1 MMPYVANG
9 LKAADEVRISR
20 CSLLLGMAA
29 AMVIGTFVSYY
40 SVLKISYAYRAPYTG
55 GAGDMRWL
63 TSVLVGGESGTD
75 WTNTGFMMAGSLSM
89 MLLIWLRQIF
99 LWWPL
104 HPIGY
109 TMLSSW
115 ASLKLWP
122 SIFLGWMIKH
132 LLVKYGGLSTYRQ
145 ARPVFL
151 GLVLG
156 EMTSAGIWAIV
167 GMVTG
172 VSTSYRILL
181 S

>member
-1 MMPYVANG
+1 
-9 LKAADEVRISR
+9 
-20 CSLLLGMAA
+20 
-29 AMVIGTFVSYY
+29 MVIGTFASYY
-40 SVLKISYAYRAPYTG
+40 SVLKVSYNHRSPYTG

-63 TSVLVGGESGTD
+63 NSVLVDGETGTD
-75 WTNTGFMMAGSLSM
+75 WTNTGFIISGSLLM

-115 ASLKLWP
+115 ASLKRWP
-122 SIFLGWMIKH
+122 SIFLGWLIKH
-132 LLVKYGGLSTYRQ
+132 VLVKYGGLSTYRQ
-145 ARPVFL
+145 ARPVLL
-151 GLVLG
+151 GLVVG

-172 VSTSYRILL
+172 ISTSYRILL